1 MARNILPNECDENGE
16 VVLKIEV
23 PNFASSTIKSNAKIK
38 DYVDQIM

>member
-1 MARNILPNECDENGE
+1 MEQNILRNEYDENGE

-23 PNFASSTIKSNAKIK
+23 PNFASTTIKSNAKIK